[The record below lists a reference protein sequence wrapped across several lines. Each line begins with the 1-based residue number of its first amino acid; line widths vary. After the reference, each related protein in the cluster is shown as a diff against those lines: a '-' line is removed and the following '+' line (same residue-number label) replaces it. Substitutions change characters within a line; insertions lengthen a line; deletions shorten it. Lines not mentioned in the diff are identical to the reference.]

1 MNIKYITLIIII
13 SISFLGCIESKDIS
27 QTSEN
32 DEQINLLFV
41 YSPNCIH
48 CIRTIPVIDDFRKKH
63 DDVNITCVKYN
74 ELTEEQAK
82 ISDHTQYVPVIIFY
96 KNNNISEKSM
106 RIGEISL
113 EDLETI
119 YNSFSNLNKSIHLY
133 T

>member
-1 MNIKYITLIIII
+1 MNKNYIIII
-13 SISFLGCIESKDIS
+13 MIISMSFLGCIESKDIL
-27 QTSEN
+27 QPSEN
-32 DEQINLLFV
+32 NEQINLLFV

-96 KNNNISEKSM
+96 KNNISEKSI

-113 EDLETI
+113 EEI
-119 YNSFSNLNKSIHLY
+119 EIMYNSFKLK
-133 T
+133 